1 MPSVDTAM
9 YYRDDIPFFAF
20 DNDNKYAASSS
31 SSSPAVSS
39 SSSSSPVIDCTL
51 PWVKDN
57 DLNMKHQNDNDNE
70 DVVHYLEHWNWQV
83 AYFQQHLTNF
93 RLSETPADEEEDDE
107 LQDLMSIHH
116 PEKQQRVYTVSYTSD
131 EYRDIRMTY
140 MSFPGSQVFRCL
152 CYPNPTP
159 PTQRRSGCVP
169 ILGMGMMKFGNK
181 NNMAVLD
188 YQPLPT
194 TSPAVRTQFET
205 ELRRIRNTYPT
216 MTHPMSQN
224 HFEAGEERQ
233 YFTDIPLMTKWEDH
247 PEDAQYRTEL
257 RQAQQD
263 YVQSHIRLTQQ
274 QQQQQQ
280 QPLESQQTH
289 PKHAATEED
298 ILQVHADFD
307 TYVSQKEPAGRVL
320 MGALGKELG
329 HALTH
334 RVIFPLSRNVLH

>member
-1 MPSVDTAM
+1 M

-93 RLSETPADEEEDDE
+93 RLSETPADENDDE
-107 LQDLMSIHH
+107 LQALMSIHH
-116 PEKQQRVYTVSYTSD
+116 RDKQQRVYTVSYTSD

-159 PTQRRSGCVP
+159 PTQRSSGCVP

-274 QQQQQQ
+274 Q
-280 QPLESQQTH
+280 PLESQQTH